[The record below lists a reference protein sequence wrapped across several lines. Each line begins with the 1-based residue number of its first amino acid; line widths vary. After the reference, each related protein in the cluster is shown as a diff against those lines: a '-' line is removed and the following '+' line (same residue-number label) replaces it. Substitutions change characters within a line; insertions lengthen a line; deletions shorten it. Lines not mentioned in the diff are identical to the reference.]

1 MLDVSKQMLDFV
13 WQARSNVVFLTPS
26 AAKKNDVGAASGA
39 ASASGAA
46 NGTNIS
52 TDPACT
58 FAMRF
63 PGESGGAFGNTSQRN
78 RSFGS
83 AEICL
88 PCAQMNSFR
97 LPACRQAEALFL
109 FIALRAA
116 RAAASASAAALFAGA
131 DRMND
136 GADDRRGN
144 EQQDN
149 NVGGTHT
156 SSLPTL

>member
-13 WQARSNVVFLTPS
+13 WQARSNVRFLTPS
-26 AAKKNDVGAASGA
+26 AAKKMTSEQRARQHPH
-39 ASASGAA
+39 
-46 NGTNIS
+46 
-52 TDPACT
+52 PARRMEQT
-58 FAMRF
+58 FLQVRRALSQCDFR
-63 PGESGGAFGNTSQRN
+63 EKAGGAFGNTLQRN

-88 PCAQMNSFR
+88 PCAQMKSFR

-116 RAAASASAAALFAGA
+116 RAAASASALFAGA
-131 DRMND
+131 DRMDD
-136 GADDRRGN
+136 GADDRRGD